1 MRAVEDSTL
10 KKNGDQVIVPGATYN
25 TDVFLSL
32 API

>member
-25 TDVFLSL
+25 
-32 API
+32 PIFNIF